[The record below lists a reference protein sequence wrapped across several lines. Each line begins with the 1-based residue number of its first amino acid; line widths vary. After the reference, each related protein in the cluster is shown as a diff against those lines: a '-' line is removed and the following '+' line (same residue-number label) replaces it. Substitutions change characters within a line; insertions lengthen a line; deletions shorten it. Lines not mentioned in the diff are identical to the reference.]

1 VNDIVS
7 LDAARRD
14 RQKRPA
20 GASGSGSGAGHPAFG
35 RSGGSGTGGS
45 GSGGS
50 APSRSGAS
58 QSGAASSAFDGHDD
72 EFDDE
77 PQLSDEERLA
87 RVSDTVVRALGRRQ
101 LSAGET
107 QALLEAQGASSE
119 EAEELV
125 ARYEELGYLNDAALA
140 EALVERMSERDHKSR
155 GAISRELSA
164 RKIPSELV
172 TAALEGLD
180 DDHEFSLALDAAT
193 KRVSQLSAYDDTT
206 VERRLMGFLTR
217 RGFNSTIVREA
228 TRRAMSTR
236 KRFGGP
242 RFR

>member
-1 VNDIVS
+1 MNDIVS

-20 GASGSGSGAGHPAFG
+20 GASGSGAGSGAGHPAFG
-35 RSGGSGTGGS
+35 RSGGS

-58 QSGAASSAFDGHDD
+58 QPSRAASSAFDGDDD

>member
-1 VNDIVS
+1 MV
-7 LDAARRD
+7 
-14 RQKRPA
+14 
-20 GASGSGSGAGHPAFG
+20 AFRG
-35 RSGGSGTGGS
+35 
-45 GSGGS
+45 
-50 APSRSGAS
+50 
-58 QSGAASSAFDGHDD
+58 DD
-72 EFDDE
+72 EDAFDDE

-107 QALLEAQGASSE
+107 QALLEAQGASSD
-119 EAEELV
+119 EAETLV

-140 EALVERMSERDHKSR
+140 EALVERLSERDHKSR

-228 TRRAMSTR
+228 TRRALSTR